1 MSAPTLLVL
10 AAGMGSRYG
19 GLKQVVPVNAAG
31 DTIVDYSAF
40 DAVRAG
46 FGKVVFVIRKEIE
59 QAFKATI
66 GTRFEQRMSVAYAF
80 QELDSLPPGFAVPQG
95 RTKPW
100 GTLHATVIGAEQID
114 GPFAVINSD
123 DFYGAESYRVLSQH
137 LQNDPVNCAMVGFT
151 LRNTLSDFGSVSRG
165 VCSVDGN
172 GLLLNTLEKTDIV
185 RDGSGARSV
194 EDGSDVKLSGDEIV
208 SMNMWGFTPAV
219 VPLLSRAFLDFLKE
233 CGSDLK
239 AEAYLPKAVNHM
251 VIDGKV
257 RVQVLRT
264 SDTWCGVTYP
274 QDHAHVVETLA
285 RLTRQGKYP
294 ESLWR

>member
-46 FGKVVFVIRKEIE
+46 FGEVVFVIRKEIE

-100 GTLHATVIGAEQID
+100 GTLHATVIGGGAD
-114 GPFAVINSD
+114 RWAVCRD
-123 DFYGAESYRVLSQH
+123 Q
-137 LQNDPVNCAMVGFT
+137 
-151 LRNTLSDFGSVSRG
+151 LRRLLRRG
-165 VCSVDGN
+165 
-172 GLLLNTLEKTDIV
+172 E
-185 RDGSGARSV
+185 
-194 EDGSDVKLSGDEIV
+194 
-208 SMNMWGFTPAV
+208 
-219 VPLLSRAFLDFLKE
+219 LSRAVAAPAK
-233 CGSDLK
+233 
-239 AEAYLPKAVNHM
+239 
-251 VIDGKV
+251 
-257 RVQVLRT
+257 
-264 SDTWCGVTYP
+264 
-274 QDHAHVVETLA
+274 
-285 RLTRQGKYP
+285 
-294 ESLWR
+294 